1 MRTMKRKTD
10 QKAAIR
16 DALRTA
22 GRPLTAQEVQE
33 AAQVDVPSLGLATVY
48 RNLKDLVGAGEL
60 HAVELPSQPT
70 RYEPAHLHHHHH
82 FQCQVCQRVF
92 DVPGCGVRF
101 EADRL
106 PTGFVVR
113 RHEVTFYGECA
124 DCRLGAQGRA

>member
-1 MRTMKRKTD
+1 MKRKTD
-10 QKAAIR
+10 QKTAIR
-16 DALRTA
+16 DALGNA

-33 AAQVDVPSLGLATVY
+33 LAQVDVPSLGLKA
-48 RNLKDLVGAGEL
+48 LADAGEL

-82 FQCQVCQRVF
+82 FQCNHCQRVF

-106 PTGFVVR
+106 PAGFAVT
-113 RHEVTFYGECA
+113 RHEVTFYGDCA
-124 DCRLGAQGRA
+124 DCRTGDQGQA